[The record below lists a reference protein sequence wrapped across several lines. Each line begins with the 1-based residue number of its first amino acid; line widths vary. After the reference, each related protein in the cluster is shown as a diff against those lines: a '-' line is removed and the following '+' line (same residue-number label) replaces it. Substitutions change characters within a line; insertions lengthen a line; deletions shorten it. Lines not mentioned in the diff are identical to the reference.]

1 MAFRVVVVSL
11 YTTRL
16 VGAGRGTAQCNRQAH
31 MTVKA
36 TPTAVIRFPLK
47 AFLISL
53 KYLLKTQSLRLLADL
68 SSDAS

>member
-31 MTVKA
+31 
-36 TPTAVIRFPLK
+36 I
-47 AFLISL
+47 
-53 KYLLKTQSLRLLADL
+53 
-68 SSDAS
+68 